1 MRPDL
6 CADSRSAALPSGA
19 PPRAAPLDAA
29 PLEAAPLEAAPP
41 NAARP
46 ARARRPRPART
57 PTPPPRRRPRC
68 RGGGST
74 RACSWCTR
82 SPGSSGCCPR
92 SRWCCS
98 PAARATSPTSSIS
111 LGAAALIVVF
121 GVLRWRF
128 TQYRITPDRVELH
141 SGWLRRQ
148 RRSVPR
154 DRIRTVDLTARLE
167 HRIFGLSV
175 VKIGSAT
182 GGTGE
187 HAGLALD
194 AVSKAE
200 ADRLRRELLDR
211 SPAAGSATP
220 AAAPPSDRAG
230 PPRLGV
236 AALRPA
242 LVLLAG
248 RDRHRG
254 GRAVQPP
261 QRGRAPT
268 PAGSRATPS
277 NAWPERVSPPP
288 SG

>member
-1 MRPDL
+1 M
-6 CADSRSAALPSGA
+6 A
-19 PPRAAPLDAA
+19 
-29 PLEAAPLEAAPP
+29 
-41 NAARP
+41 AARP
-46 ARARRPRPART
+46 AHARRPPGRRARPAAARVRGRAAHR
-57 PTPPPRRRPRC
+57 PRGRPHPRLDQPRRR
-68 RGGGST
+68 G
-74 RACSWCTR
+74 AR
-82 SPGSSGCCPR
+82 SCSSGCCAGASPSTASPR
-92 SRWCCS
+92 TGSSCT
-98 PAARATSPTSSIS
+98 AAGS
-111 LGAAALIVVF
+111 AASA
-121 GVLRWRF
+121 GR
-128 TQYRITPDRVELH
+128 
-141 SGWLRRQ
+141 
-148 RRSVPR
+148 VPR

-182 GGTGE
+182 GGSGE

-211 SPAAGSATP
+211 SPVARLRHPGRRAAL
-220 AAAPPSDRAG
+220 DRAR
-230 PPRLGV
+230 PPGLGV

-261 QRGRAPT
+261 QRGGRQPRH
-268 PAGSRATPS
+268 GSRATRS
-277 NAWPERVSPPP
+277 NAWPERVWPRP